1 MAPSRKSA
9 RKPRR
14 ILKNKQNDKA
24 AEMKEETISSSP
36 VKLCSDHSV
45 SKKMDEIN
53 SIGCTTPKA
62 QKYQIPEI
70 LTCPPAPKKRR
81 LVSSCTLRRTPIS
94 FFDTPDIELFF
105 ASHLASIYKH
115 VHTHE
120 VRSWCQIEGIR
131 LSVFRPASTME
142 SKKRLCLGQIKTK
155 NKEDKIAVPGAL
167 DNERK

>member
-14 ILKNKQNDKA
+14 IVKKKLISRA
-24 AEMKEETISSSP
+24 AETKVDSTSSSP
-36 VKLCSDHSV
+36 VKSCSDNSAL
-45 SKKMDEIN
+45 KKMDELS

-70 LTCPPAPKKRR
+70 STCPPAPKKRR

-94 FFDTPDIELFF
+94 FFDPPDIELFF

-115 VHTHE
+115 VHTH
-120 VRSWCQIEGIR
+120 VR
-131 LSVFRPASTME
+131 
-142 SKKRLCLGQIKTK
+142 
-155 NKEDKIAVPGAL
+155 
-167 DNERK
+167 

>member
-14 ILKNKQNDKA
+14 TIKKKQL
-24 AEMKEETISSSP
+24 ETKEEISNITASP
-36 VKLCSDHSV
+36 VKTCSDNSV
-45 SKKMDEIN
+45 LKKMDHEIS

-94 FFDTPDIELFF
+94 FFDPPDIELFF
-105 ASHLASIYKH
+105 ASHLASIYNH
-115 VHTHE
+115 VHTH
-120 VRSWCQIEGIR
+120 VR
-131 LSVFRPASTME
+131 
-142 SKKRLCLGQIKTK
+142 
-155 NKEDKIAVPGAL
+155 
-167 DNERK
+167 